1 MSPFTLTYHPFPEET
16 RGIVTSVVQYM
27 EKLGRYRIVIDSTLD
42 ADRRRHALKHELAHI
57 ALNHLTDLTETIDDI
72 EKAADDYADQMTD
85 EEFSKLMTYQ
95 VGEAVLHG
103 QI

>member
-1 MSPFTLTYHPFPEET
+1 MSPFTLTYHPFPEEI
-16 RGIVTSVVQYM
+16 RGIVMGAVQYM

-57 ALNHLTDLTETIDDI
+57 ALNHLTDLTETIDDV

-85 EEFSKLMTYQ
+85 DEFSELMTYQ
-95 VGEAVLHG
+95 VGETVFK
-103 QI
+103 